1 MGGHHH
7 TAYFDPYSRM
17 ESPVHRLPAGVK
29 LVTAVALV
37 VATVSVPLNVLS
49 GITYFPLVVLFLAA
63 VAGLSAVPPAF
74 VFKRIA
80 LMEPVVLG
88 VALLALFQPDGG
100 FRFFA
105 LALRST
111 LCLAVMLL
119 LANTTPFADLLVVL
133 RRLRVPAL
141 LITTL
146 ALMYR
151 YLFVLVDESHRLRRA
166 RASRTFVKT
175 RGRAWRTIGSV
186 LGQLFVRAGDR
197 ADRIYAAMCSRGWK

>member
-17 ESPVHRLPAGVK
+17 DSPVHRLPAGVK
-29 LVTAVALV
+29 LFCAVALV
-37 VATVSVPLNVLS
+37 VATVSVPLNVLT
-49 GITYFPLVVLFLAA
+49 GISYFPLVVLFLAA
-63 VAGLSAVPPAF
+63 ISGLSAVPPAF
-74 VFKRIA
+74 LFKRIA

-100 FRFFA
+100 FKFFA
-105 LALRST
+105 LVLRST
-111 LCLAVMLL
+111 LCLATMLL
-119 LANTTPFADLLVVL
+119 LANTAPFSDLLIVL
-133 RRLRVPAL
+133 RRLHVPAI

-151 YLFVLVDESHRLRRA
+151 YLFVLVEESGRMRRA

-175 RGRAWRTIGSV
+175 RGRAWRMIGSI
-186 LGQLFVRAGDR
+186 LGQLFVRTGDR